1 MEHWMLSLYEKYIL
15 TFSFPLVKWLEQ
27 TPSFLLFKWYGE
39 VEGCSNETYLLA
51 GQEKKRA
58 AGKCQLIWWKRV
70 PCLDPL

>member
-51 GQEKKRA
+51 G
-58 AGKCQLIWWKRV
+58 
-70 PCLDPL
+70 